1 MKGILF
7 KPWKIKTIA
16 ANTDK
21 EWQTRR
27 AGGLDVLNRKTDFA
41 DQPNSPDEYSLLNFD
56 GKVADFSRYAGSH
69 GGMSVGIIYHLKPRY
84 LPGEVVYI
92 KEAHATE
99 KAWDD
104 KPLSFLSN
112 AGDVPLWYQINDPLV
127 SDFVPRGKWRNPRT
141 MPAWAARYFIK
152 ITRVEA
158 CRTKD
163 ITPEDCSAEGI
174 IPLHLPHMTLGSVK
188 AYSWEVYPTPNIFD
202 SPRLAYFALYDSI
215 NGKGA
220 HERNWDWKYSFI
232 KVDKPSRK
240 LRTAR
245 EIIDHMPV
253 IDDPII
259 SGALRNVGL

>member
-7 KPWKIKTIA
+7 RPWKIKAIA
-16 ANTDK
+16 ANPDK

-41 DQPNSPDEYSLLNFD
+41 DQPNSPDEYSLLGFD
-56 GKVADFSRYAGSH
+56 GKVADFSRYAGSQ
-69 GGMSVGIIYHLKPRY
+69 GGMSIGIIYHLKPRY
-84 LPGEVVYI
+84 LPGETVYI

-104 KPLSFLSN
+104 KPLSFLAD

-152 ITRVEA
+152 ITGVEA

-163 ITPEDCSAEGI
+163 ITPEDCEAEGI
-174 IPLHLPHMTLGSVK
+174 ERHEDTGH
-188 AYSWEVYPTPNIFD
+188 NIFWFEIAGD
-202 SPRLAYFALYDSI
+202 YHGNFQRPSPQESYFALYDSI

-220 HERNWDWKYSFI
+220 HERNWDWEYSFI
-232 KVDKPSRK
+232 KVDKPNST
-240 LRTAR
+240 LSL
-245 EIIDHMPV
+245 I
-253 IDDPII
+253 
-259 SGALRNVGL
+259 